1 MSVHN
6 WVTIGRSG
14 LGVVNMTGGQF
25 NSDSQA
31 FVVGIWGGSQGIWN
45 QSGGALNVD
54 QDIWIGQGAG
64 DTNSHGVVNLSG
76 GTITNSG
83 WLAVGREA
91 AQGVL
96 NITGGTMV
104 RTGDGNISLT
114 HNTGASSVVNISGT
128 GTFIS
133 ATGETWVGENGG
145 PATWNMNGGTAILN
159 VVHLAENADATGV
172 MNLNGGSLT
181 AAEISTGNA
190 GAAQRELNLNGGT
203 LVAGADNTNFIH
215 DLSTANVQ
223 SGGAIIDSAA
233 YTVSVNQDLLGA
245 ADDGGLTKLGS
256 GTLYLNG
263 VNTYTNA
270 TTVSAGALG
279 GSGTIAGAV
288 TVAPGAR
295 LAPGTALIGTL
306 TINNSLSLAAGS
318 STLAKIS
325 MDGGAHNDLVTG
337 LTSVAYNGAL
347 VVTNAGASPLV
358 VGSQFHLFNAA
369 GESGNFTS
377 VTILPAGSGTF
388 DPATGMLTIT
398 SSGSV
403 VFNPVKLSG
412 GNLILT
418 GNGGAAPGSGY
429 TLLTSTNVALPLSEW
444 TTNTTGVLDDAGMFS
459 NSIPMDAADTARFF
473 DVRVP

>member
-1 MSVHN
+1 
-6 WVTIGRSG
+6 
-14 LGVVNMTGGQF
+14 
-25 NSDSQA
+25 
-31 FVVGIWGGSQGIWN
+31 
-45 QSGGALNVD
+45 
-54 QDIWIGQGAG
+54 
-64 DTNSHGVVNLSG
+64 
-76 GTITNSG
+76 
-83 WLAVGREA
+83 
-91 AQGVL
+91 
-96 NITGGTMV
+96 
-104 RTGDGNISLT
+104 
-114 HNTGASSVVNISGT
+114 
-128 GTFIS
+128 
-133 ATGETWVGENGG
+133 
-145 PATWNMNGGTAILN
+145 
-159 VVHLAENADATGV
+159 

-233 YTVSVNQDLLGA
+233 YTVSVNQDLLGG

-270 TTVSAGALG
+270 TAVSAGTLG

-358 VGSQFHLFNAA
+358 VGSHFHLFNAA